1 MATNLVPLCAASLC
15 VIANAVKQ
23 SREKAYG
30 KQLIWIASFLA
41 MTQSVSK
48 DSDSLICAHLGTC
61 ALNSHKQICVI
72 DFVKFSIS
80 CNS

>member
-1 MATNLVPLCAASLC
+1 MVTNLVPLCTTSLR

-48 DSDSLICAHLGTC
+48 DSDSLIRTYLGACAS
-61 ALNSHKQICVI
+61 NSNKQICVI
-72 DFVKFSIS
+72 DFVESSIS